1 MRVYERGVGET
12 RSCGTGTV
20 AAAAAA
26 LRHDGRSDGV
36 LTVRVPGGRVRVELT
51 GGAATLTGPAV
62 LVAAGELSADW
73 WRSLSG

>member
-1 MRVYERGVGET
+1 
-12 RSCGTGTV
+12 
-20 AAAAAA
+20 
-26 LRHDGRSDGV
+26 
-36 LTVRVPGGRVRVELT
+36 VRVELT